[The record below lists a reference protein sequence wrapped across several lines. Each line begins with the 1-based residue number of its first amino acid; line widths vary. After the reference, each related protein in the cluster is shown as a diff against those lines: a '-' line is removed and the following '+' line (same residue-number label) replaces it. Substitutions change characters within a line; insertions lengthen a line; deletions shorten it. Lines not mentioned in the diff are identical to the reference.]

1 MESGTEIYKRVKELP
16 MKQGR
21 SKRMSD
27 KTKKWIKA
35 AAVRAVKQWTQ
46 TAVSLITVGNL
57 ITELD
62 WVSIIGISA
71 TAGVVSM
78 LTSVAGLPEVEEE

>member
-1 MESGTEIYKRVKELP
+1 
-16 MKQGR
+16 
-21 SKRMSD
+21 MSD

-35 AAVRAVKQWTQ
+35 AGVRAVKTMAQ

-78 LTSVAGLPEVEEE
+78 LTSAAGLPEVESEEE

>member
-1 MESGTEIYKRVKELP
+1 
-16 MKQGR
+16 
-21 SKRMSD
+21 MSD

-35 AAVRAVKQWTQ
+35 AGVRAVKTMAQI
-46 TAVSLITVGNL
+46 AVSLITVGNL

-62 WVSIIGISA
+62 WVSTIGISA

-78 LTSVAGLPEVEEE
+78 LTSVAGLPEVESEEE